1 MAAWTACTKTAHSE
15 QWTVHSE
22 QWTVDGGQFFP
33 LGAGDLDTQELQKA
47 SSFGWGS
54 FVGAQLLFIGING
67 IPITTRYSNDY

>member
-1 MAAWTACTKTAHSE
+1 
-15 QWTVHSE
+15 
-22 QWTVDGGQFFP
+22 VDGGQFFP